1 MIIRNLDE
9 ILSNEITT
17 NKFLLYWCGFHRD
30 YEQQSFRNKEKD
42 FIIGKIISDL
52 RPEIIHYLNY
62 LLMTDTIISIKCQ
75 EEIHIIHNINC
86 ILNSRYKTRFIE
98 FLCGF
103 FENKSPEDLVMAERI
118 GNEFIMGLLLLMKE
132 DKIFTFC
139 EYLLS
144 LLNEE
149 NSADMNDANP
159 VNIQTDNN

>member
-1 MIIRNLDE
+1 MSNYLMIIRNLDE

-30 YEQQSFRNKEKD
+30 YEQNSFRNKEKD

-62 LLMTDTIISIKCQ
+62 CLMVNTVIAIKCQ
-75 EEIHIIHNINC
+75 EEIQIIHNINC
-86 ILNSRYKTRFIE
+86 ILNSRYKQRFIE

-103 FENKSPEDLVMAERI
+103 FENKSSEDLVAAERI
-118 GNEFIMGLLLLMKE
+118 GNEFIMGLLLFIKE

-144 LLNEE
+144 LNEE
-149 NSADMNDANP
+149 QHMDGADINN
-159 VNIQTDNN
+159 DNNS

>member
-30 YEQQSFRNKEKD
+30 YEQNSFRNKEKD

-62 LLMTDTIISIKCQ
+62 CLMVNTVIAIKCQ
-75 EEIHIIHNINC
+75 EEIQIIHNINC
-86 ILNSRYKTRFIE
+86 ILNSRYKQRFIE

-103 FENKSPEDLVMAERI
+103 FENKSSEDLVAAERI
-118 GNEFIMGLLLLMKE
+118 GNEFIMGLLLFIKE

-139 EYLLS
+139 ENLLS
-144 LLNEE
+144 LNEE
-149 NSADMNDANP
+149 QHMDGADINN
-159 VNIQTDNN
+159 DNNS

>member
-1 MIIRNLDE
+1 MSNYLMIIRNLDE

-30 YEQQSFRNKEKD
+30 YEQNLFRNKEKD

-62 LLMTDTIISIKCQ
+62 CLMSNTIIAVKCQ
-75 EEIHIIHNINC
+75 EEIQIIHNINC
-86 ILNSRYKTRFIE
+86 ILNSRYKQRFID

-103 FENKSPEDLVMAERI
+103 FENKSAEDLVAAEQI
-118 GNEFIMGLLLLMKE
+118 GNEFIMGLLLFIKE

-144 LLNEE
+144 LNEE
-149 NSADMNDANP
+149 QHMDGADINNDN
-159 VNIQTDNN
+159 DS